1 MKTQGWN
8 EFWYLHPADPLI
20 RLAWFVYGC
29 LEREHL
35 LTANAVAAHFAPCG
49 LGWKPPL
56 NTITPCRSGGPGLER
71 RRPFG
76 HRSRTD

>member
-1 MKTQGWN
+1 MTTQGWN

-35 LTANAVAAHFAPCG
+35 LTAKAVAAHFAPYG
-49 LGWKPPL
+49 VAWPVYARAEAAHRL
-56 NTITPCRSGGPGLER
+56 R
-71 RRPFG
+71 RADDG
-76 HRSRTD
+76 